1 MTTII
6 SKGMDKKAMFNA
18 KNSSKNIKEIIG
30 KNVEISGY
38 MVANDTDKETG
49 EIIKIGY
56 MCLAD
61 GTVYGFKS
69 STLIDNVIEFDEY
82 ISDVYDDDRPFSE
95 HITVSAVKSKAGR
108 EFYQF
113 NIV

>member
-1 MTTII
+1 METII
-6 SKGMDKKAMFNA
+6 SRGMDKKSMFNA
-18 KNSSKNIKEIIG
+18 KNSSNNIKEIIG
-30 KNVEISGY
+30 KNVAISGY

-56 MCLAD
+56 LCLVD

-69 STLIDNVIEFDEY
+69 TTLIDNVIEFDEY
-82 ISDVYDDDRPFSE
+82 VTDVYVDDRPFGE
-95 HITVSAVKSKAGR
+95 QIRVSAVKSKAGR